1 MFNSN
6 IVMVVII
13 VVVIIMIIHNSNNTL
28 KESWIQSHN
37 IYSQKDCDNILP
49 NSTIMKHITYGDIA
63 CLRRGGACNN
73 NNLVYGPGQ
82 IWGPTGLI
90 MNNDGL
96 IDNGGEIC
104 GDIKNWVPIN

>member
-37 IYSQKDCDNILP
+37 IYSQKDCDNIFP

-96 IDNGGEIC
+96 VDNGGEIC
-104 GDIKNWVPIN
+104 GDIKNWVSIN